1 MVNIPNIPTINTIEF
16 SAKAQDIYKQIK
28 GQLEIKHKEKFVAI
42 EPDSG
47 DYFLGNDQMGAVSK
61 AKEKHPDKIFYLIK
75 IGHEAVI
82 SMSSRFKPV
91 NYGNIL

>member
-1 MVNIPNIPTINTIEF
+1 MTNIPNIPTVNTIEF

-28 GQLEIKHKEKFVAI
+28 NQLEKDHKEEFIAI

-47 DYFLGNDQMGAVSK
+47 DYFLGGDQMEAVTK
-61 AKEKHPDKIFYLIK
+61 AKKKYPDKIFYLIK

-82 SMSSRFKPV
+82 TMSSRFKPI

>member
-28 GQLEIKHKEKFVAI
+28 GHLEIKHKEEFVAI

-47 DYFLGNDQMGAVSK
+47 DYFLGSDQMEAMSK
-61 AKEKHPDKIFYLIK
+61 AKKKHPDKIFYLIK